1 MEKGDFLEG
10 IRAAVIDKDR
20 TPKWQHDLDN
30 PPQLAATQMLMPL
43 GADALTFE
51 KEG

>member
-1 MEKGDFLEG
+1 MDQGDLLEG

-20 TPKWQHDLDN
+20 APQWQHDLDT
-30 PPQLAATQMLMPL
+30 PPVLAATQMLMPL

-51 KEG
+51 TEE

>member
-1 MEKGDFLEG
+1 MEHGDFLEG

-20 TPKWQHDLDN
+20 SPKWQHDLDA
-30 PPQLAATQMLMPL
+30 PPQEAADAMLTPL
-43 GADALTFE
+43 GADALTFQ